1 MFAVTLD
8 QNLYMKTTLTKAEEQ
23 VMQILWEKKEGFV
36 KDLLQHF
43 PDPKPAYNTVS
54 TIIRILEKKGFVDHR
69 SFGKSH
75 QYYPVVSREQYRNER
90 FSSLMKDYFNNCL
103 HGFTNNLMY
112 CADLMKLNKSFLF
125 VSQFIRSKLEL
136 WCESYNNKCHILP

>member
-1 MFAVTLD
+1 
-8 QNLYMKTTLTKAEEQ
+8 MKVLTKAEEQ

-43 PDPKPAYNTVS
+43 PEPKPAYNTVS

-75 QYYPVVSREQYRNER
+75 QYYPIISREQYRNER
-90 FSSLMKDYFNNCL
+90 FSSLMKNYFNNSMEQAL
-103 HGFTNNLMY
+103 SHFGKSGSMNMKE
-112 CADLMKLNKSFLF
+112 ADEIIKMMEDLKRKAGDND
-125 VSQFIRSKLEL
+125 
-136 WCESYNNKCHILP
+136 